1 MTSVSVRP
9 DDGMQTSLLVALE
22 TQGSGFEV
30 APKGLCGA
38 SGPAAHGG
46 SLAIWPVSMVNPAW

>member
-1 MTSVSVRP
+1 MTSVSLRL
-9 DDGMQTSLLVALE
+9 DGEMQASLLVALE

-46 SLAIWPVSMVNPAW
+46 SLAIWAVSMVNPAW